1 MSPTNHLGVGYVV
14 KKKFDNFSLL
24 PPHINTTTF
33 CLIVSLPS
41 ISTMSIFANS
51 GTNFQIDDEQSL
63 QSVPISEQDSNI
75 NASIDSGSDTES
87 VGSSEKKKFKIKTKK
102 RSNSSDDSLS
112 DADST
117 TKKARKARTT
127 KPNALEKYGFDPELT
142 WSFPKLKKYL
152 DDSGRTCV
160 SLTPINAHFPHS
172 ETTDTD
178 IGFVSTF
185 RKGVKEESI
194 LIITKFEPDWIA
206 DSNFNSY
213 IMSFAGKSS
222 KSSRLVI
229 IHSTAKAWG
238 AKKVTEALSKIQNIN
253 DISPSN
259 NTHTIHFN
267 GPSQDDTQEAAH
279 LLLEVGTNTQIK
291 PIPQAKTI
299 QKSLP
304 DSIDFN
310 TEFNNLTNQFQ
321 AQMLAAQKSYQDSL
335 SLLMASVSQST
346 SC

>member
-1 MSPTNHLGVGYVV
+1 
-14 KKKFDNFSLL
+14 
-24 PPHINTTTF
+24 
-33 CLIVSLPS
+33 
-41 ISTMSIFANS
+41 MSIFAS
-51 GTNFQIDDEQSL
+51 AETTFQINEEQSL
-63 QSVPISEQDSNI
+63 QSVTISDQDSNI
-75 NASIDSGSDTES
+75 SVSVDTGSDNES
-87 VGSSEKKKFKIKTKK
+87 VGSLKKKIRIKTKK

-112 DADST
+112 DTDST
-117 TKKARKARTT
+117 SKKARKARTT
-127 KPNALEKYGFDPELT
+127 KPNALEKYGFNPELS
-142 WSFPKLKKYL
+142 WSFPKLKKFL

-160 SLTPINAHFPHS
+160 SLTTIHAHFSHS

-178 IGFVSTF
+178 IGFVATF

-194 LIITKFEPDWIA
+194 LIITKFEPDWLA
-206 DSNFNSY
+206 DTNFNSY

-238 AKKVTEALSKIQNIN
+238 AKKVTEALSKIKNIN

-259 NTHTIHFN
+259 NAHTIHFN
-267 GPSQDDTQEAAH
+267 GPSQAETEEVAH
-279 LLLEVGTNTQIK
+279 LLLEVGTTAQIK
-291 PIPQAKTI
+291 PQAKTI

-310 TEFNNLTNQFQ
+310 TEFSNLTNLFQ

-335 SLLMASVSQST
+335 SQLMASVSQST

>member
-1 MSPTNHLGVGYVV
+1 
-14 KKKFDNFSLL
+14 
-24 PPHINTTTF
+24 
-33 CLIVSLPS
+33 
-41 ISTMSIFANS
+41 MSIFVSAE
-51 GTNFQIDDEQSL
+51 TNFQINEEQSL
-63 QSVPISEQDSNI
+63 QSVTLSDQDSNI
-75 NASIDSGSDTES
+75 SVSVDTGSDNES
-87 VGSSEKKKFKIKTKK
+87 VSSLKKKFRIKTKK

-112 DADST
+112 DTDST
-117 TKKARKARTT
+117 SKKARKARTT
-127 KPNALEKYGFDPELT
+127 KPNALEKYGFNPELS
-142 WSFPKLKKYL
+142 WSFPKLKKFL

-160 SLTPINAHFPHS
+160 SLTTIHAHFSHS
-172 ETTDTD
+172 EATDTD
-178 IGFVSTF
+178 IGFVATF

-194 LIITKFEPDWIA
+194 LIITKFEPDWLA

-238 AKKVTEALSKIQNIN
+238 AKKVTEALSKIKNIN

-267 GPSQDDTQEAAH
+267 GPSQADTEEAAH
-279 LLLEVGTNTQIK
+279 LLLEVGTTPAPSSILAT
-291 PIPQAKTI
+291 PSKTI

-310 TEFNNLTNQFQ
+310 TEFNNLTNLFQ
-321 AQMLAAQKSYQDSL
+321 EQMLAAQKSYQDNL
-335 SLLMASVSQST
+335 AQLMASVSQST